1 MFGVAVAVGGNI
13 RHDAYVEIRLILYHG
28 IKLLRSISR
37 FFHKTVVKEGYL
49 GSLYG
54 LHSHGIHNKTVQLSG
69 IGSFTGGDGFT
80 DAVPTGTYRYRI
92 EVLREG
98 KLLATSN
105 ETAVAVKEIGEVRFT
120 DVNADGKIDLHDAL
134 LTLRK
139 ALSDEDGAQLADV
152 LLILRHVG
160 GSIDLFTF

>member
-1 MFGVAVAVGGNI
+1 M
-13 RHDAYVEIRLILYHG
+13 
-28 IKLLRSISR
+28 
-37 FFHKTVVKEGYL
+37 
-49 GSLYG
+49 
-54 LHSHGIHNKTVQLSG
+54 
-69 IGSFTGGDGFT
+69 
-80 DAVPTGTYRYRI
+80 
-92 EVLREG
+92 
-98 KLLATSN
+98 
-105 ETAVAVKEIGEVRFT
+105 KEIGEVRFT